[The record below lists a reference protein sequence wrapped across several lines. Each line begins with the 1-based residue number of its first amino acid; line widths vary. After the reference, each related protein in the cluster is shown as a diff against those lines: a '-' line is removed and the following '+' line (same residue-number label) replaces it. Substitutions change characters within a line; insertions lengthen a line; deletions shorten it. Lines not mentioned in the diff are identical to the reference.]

1 MKKQNPN
8 ILNFCKRA
16 GITINQFYGK
26 EKVGSYLYLSRLTSI
41 PEGFNPT
48 VGGYLYL
55 RRLTS
60 IPEGFNPTVGGS
72 LDLSSL
78 TSIPEGFNPTVGGYL
93 DLSSLTSIP
102 EGFNPTVG
110 GSLDLSRLTSIPEG
124 FNPTVGGS
132 LDLSRLTSI
141 PEGFNPTVGGYLD
154 LSRLTSIPEG
164 FNPTVGGYLDLRRLT
179 SIPEGFNPTVGGSLD
194 LRRLTSIPE
203 GFNPTVGGSLDLSS
217 GLKAIYK
224 KLPSGY
230 LLSWQD
236 GKYLLADGIF
246 TEVISHKGNVYHV
259 RKIGEKEIFYL
270 IADGNG
276 KWSHGETLKEAKSDL
291 MFKIGDRTKD
301 DYKHLKVT
309 DTLSFEDA
317 IMCYRVI
324 TGACS
329 FGTKDFV
336 TNRLKNKQ
344 KKFTINEIIKV
355 TKGEWGNRTFSDF
368 FIKL

>member
-1 MKKQNPN
+1 MKKATQL
-8 ILNFCKRA
+8 IKDFCSRA
-16 GITINQFYGK
+16 NITIAQFYGK
-26 EKVGSYLYLSRLTSI
+26 EKVGGSLYLRRLTSI

-48 VGGYLYL
+48 VGGSLYL
-55 RRLTS
+55 RRLTSIPEGFNPTVGGSLYLRSLTS

-78 TSIPEGFNPTVGGYL
+78 TSIPEGFNPTVGGSL

-110 GSLDLSRLTSIPEG
+110 GSL
-124 FNPTVGGS
+124 
-132 LDLSRLTSI
+132 
-141 PEGFNPTVGGYLD
+141 Y
-154 LSRLTSIPEG
+154 
-164 FNPTVGGYLDLRRLT
+164 LRRLT
-179 SIPEGFNPTVGGSLD
+179 SIPEGFNPTVGGSLY
-194 LRRLTSIPE
+194 
-203 GFNPTVGGSLDLSS
+203 LSS
-217 GLKAIYK
+217 QLKATYK

-246 TEVISHKGNVYHV
+246 TEVISHRGNVYHV

-270 IADGNG
+270 VTDGNG

-291 MFKIGDRTKD
+291 MFKISNRTKD
-301 DYKHLKVT
+301 DYKHLKLT
-309 DTLSFEDA
+309 DSLSFEDA

-336 TNRLKNKQ
+336 SNRLKNKQ
-344 KKFTINEIIKV
+344 KKYTIVEMIKV
-355 TKGEWGNRTFSDF
+355 TKGEYGNKSFSEF
-368 FIKL
+368 FNKSK